1 MSILITGANRGIG
14 HQLMLDY
21 QAEGRS
27 VIGTSRSGGDYLPLE
42 VTDPTSHTA
51 LAETLKDKP
60 IDLLVCNAGVYLDA
74 GQTLDAGFPADM
86 WTQTFAVNV
95 AGVFMTIQALLPN
108 VRTAKGKI
116 AIISSE
122 MASHE
127 HAPGG
132 SYIYRAS
139 KAAVLNLGR
148 NLATD
153 LRAEGI
159 AVGIY
164 VPGWVK
170 TDMGGADA
178 DLDMETAS
186 KGLIAQFDALD
197 MRTSGHFLTWEGQ
210 QHPF

>member
-1 MSILITGANRGIG
+1 M
-14 HQLMLDY
+14 
-21 QAEGRS
+21 
-27 VIGTSRSGGDYLPLE
+27 IGTSRCGGDYLPLE
-42 VTDPTSHTA
+42 VTDPASHTA
-51 LAETLKDKP
+51 LAETLKDQP
-60 IDLLVCNAGVYLDA
+60 IDLLVCNAGVYLDTA
-74 GQTLDAGFPADM
+74 ETLDAGYPADM
-86 WTQTFAVNV
+86 WAQTFAVNV
-95 AGVFMTIQALLPN
+95 VGVFMTIQSLLPN
-108 VRTAKGKI
+108 IRAAKGKI

-127 HAPGG
+127 NAPGG

-139 KAAVLNLGR
+139 KAAVLNVGR

-170 TDMGGADA
+170 TDMGGEDA
-178 DLDMETAS
+178 VLDVETAS

>member
-27 VIGTSRSGGDYLPLE
+27 VIGTARSGGDYLPLE
-42 VTDPTSHTA
+42 VTDPASHTA

-60 IDLLVCNAGVYLDA
+60 INLLVCNAGVYLDTA
-74 GQTLDAGFPADM
+74 ETLDAGYPADM
-86 WTQTFAVNV
+86 WAQTFAVNV
-95 AGVFMTIQALLPN
+95 AGVFMTIQSLLPN
-108 VRTAKGKI
+108 IRAAKGKI

-127 HAPGG
+127 NAPGG

-139 KAAVLNLGR
+139 KAAVLNVGR

-170 TDMGGADA
+170 TDMGGEDA
-178 DLDMETAS
+178 VLDVETAS

>member
-42 VTDPTSHTA
+42 VTDLASHAA
-51 LAETLKDKP
+51 LAETLKGKP
-60 IDLLVCNAGVYLDA
+60 IDLLVCNAGVYLDTAETLGA
-74 GQTLDAGFPADM
+74 GYPADM
-86 WTQTFAVNV
+86 WAQTFAVNV
-95 AGVFMTIQALLPN
+95 AGVFMTIQSLMPN
-108 VRTAKGKI
+108 IRAAKGKI

-139 KAAVLNLGR
+139 KAAVLNVGR

-170 TDMGGADA
+170 TDMGGEDA
-178 DLDMETAS
+178 VLDVETAS